1 LARVALRRFVSD
13 DPIQPAAEV
22 PSRLEDL
29 ILSMLAKTPA
39 HRPDD
44 AGEIA
49 QRLTEI
55 QRRAQDEAFAERSYL
70 PLLRLLSAG

>member
-1 LARVALRRFVSD
+1 
-13 DPIQPAAEV
+13 
-22 PSRLEDL
+22 
-29 ILSMLAKTPA
+29 MLAKTPA
-39 HRPDD
+39 RRPDD

-55 QRRAQDEAFAERSYL
+55 QRRAQDAAFAERSTL